1 MEYKDES
8 NTMGTSGIESNLLE
22 VACTR
27 AVTETQFPKGV
38 MDFPFSVGGSWSW
51 IPARSY
57 FRMRVRVSNNT
68 NGVTGAPI
76 KADNIA
82 LADNFCNNMFN
93 NCFFRA
99 GQQDVSSIT
108 SFLPQAA
115 QVKHRLHKSGAWTKS
130 VGNSALGLEPSYEK
144 RLNQLA
150 SDGVDTTEPSAQAY
164 LVHLNGA
171 TAATGAVTAV
181 TGAVALTGATLW
193 QSIQVGDVM
202 TVGGNDFT
210 VQTKPTAADGTGMT
224 VLPANAE
231 GAANATFTRPNS
243 NSYQNK
249 RELEFVFQPPLGIF
263 DYDKPMYGGD
273 YRISLNPIANYK
285 QAAIQSLVSLSS
297 SAGQFNFEVTDM
309 HFYVSLIKM
318 NNPMD
323 SVIRLNLTECAI
335 QTKTYSSTLDFS
347 VPPSTF
353 ALAIYVQGSDAGSN
367 TQVPPSL
374 FKCKDK
380 SDENL
385 QQFQITYSNVSKP
398 STDWSSQLIKDTVPG
413 DGNGKN
419 FMVQRFYDT
428 LSEAGLTL
436 ESGGTETFEDWLAR
450 GGLYFYS
457 FLRSADD
464 KSTHVQVRMNYP
476 SLESSALVHIA
487 ALYNVTSEITSTQ
500 GRISSVTRLA
510 V

>member
-1 MEYKDES
+1 MEYKDDGGITQ
-8 NTMGTSGIESNLLE
+8 TMVGGIEQQLLE
-22 VACTR
+22 VSCTR
-27 AVTETQFPKGV
+27 PVTGEFFSKGV
-38 MDFPFSVGGSWSW
+38 MDWPFSVGGNWSW
-51 IPARSY
+51 TPARTY
-57 FRMRVRVSNNT
+57 FRMRMKVSNNVA
-68 NGVTGAPI
+68 NATGAPI

-82 LADNFCNNMFN
+82 PADNICNNMFN

-115 QVKHRLHKSGAWTKS
+115 QVKHRLYKSGAWTKS

-150 SDGVDTTEPSAQAY
+150 SDGANPSEPSSQPY

-171 TAATGAVTAV
+171 ANDATGQITNGSASLVLAN
-181 TGAVALTGATLW
+181 ATLW
-193 QSIQVGDVM
+193 QSIQVGD
-202 TVGGNDFT
+202 TFT
-210 VQTKPTAADGTGMT
+210 IAGSAVTYTITTKPTALIGTGSVFT
-224 VLPANAE
+224 PTSGVDLT
-231 GAANATFTRPNS
+231 GDITFARPNS

-249 RELEFVFQPPLGIF
+249 REIEIMFQPPMGIF

-273 YRISLNPIANYK
+273 YRFSLNPISDYK
-285 QAAIQSLVSLSS
+285 QAAIQSLTSLSS
-297 SAGQFNFEVTDM
+297 SAGQFDIEVTDM
-309 HFYVSLIKM
+309 HLYISLVKM

-323 SVIRLNLTECAI
+323 SVIRLNLSEVAI
-335 QTKTYSSTLDFS
+335 QTKAYSSSLDFT

-353 ALAIYVQGSDAGSN
+353 AIAVYVQGADAGSN

-385 QQFQITYSNVSKP
+385 LQFQMTYSNVSKP
-398 STDWSSQLIKDTVPG
+398 STDWSSQLSATQ
-413 DGNGKN
+413 N
-419 FMVQRFYDT
+419 FMVQRYYDT
-428 LSEAGLTL
+428 LSEAGLTQ

-457 FLRSADD
+457 FLRAADD
-464 KSTHVQVRMNYP
+464 RSTHLQVRMNYP
-476 SLESSALVHIA
+476 NLESSALVHVA
-487 ALYNVTSEITSTQ
+487 SLYNVTSEITSTQ